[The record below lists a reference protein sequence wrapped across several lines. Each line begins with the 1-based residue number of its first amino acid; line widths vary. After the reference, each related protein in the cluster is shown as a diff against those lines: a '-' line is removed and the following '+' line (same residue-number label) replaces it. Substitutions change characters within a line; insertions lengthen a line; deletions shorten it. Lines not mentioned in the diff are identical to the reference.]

1 MGEGAL
7 ERKNLFLKYLSTDS
21 MDLEQAIFLPITL
34 LFEIYQGKLVNILYN
49 WTFSLEW
56 NNTIRAEIGTSREKM
71 LILAKVQLIGL
82 SCHFSWYHM
91 NHYNVWDGFMA
102 PIFKVQI
109 TFRALKEESRS
120 SNGSINNLG

>member
-49 WTFSLEW
+49 
-56 NNTIRAEIGTSREKM
+56 
-71 LILAKVQLIGL
+71 
-82 SCHFSWYHM
+82 
-91 NHYNVWDGFMA
+91 
-102 PIFKVQI
+102 
-109 TFRALKEESRS
+109 
-120 SNGSINNLG
+120 